1 MMERR
6 RIKSFTI
13 DLHTTTSSSTNA
25 SSLQSLVARA
35 SPHTTLPRSC
45 FSRSD
50 VNDEKIIAL
59 FAGPREA
66 IAVVGHVRRHPL
78 LIVPQDASI
87 GPTGWFR
94 HRYAMQQ
101 RCSGTQVA
109 SLHRMPIVISSM
121 FFAFFADT
129 AFIERRGDVTYEHPK
144 TTSAASAVVA
154 TIILNAPAVDIDC
167 MAAACRPGSRPRRR
181 SSLQSRRDGRNTPN
195 ATGHGG
201 R

>member
-1 MMERR
+1 MPDEMMERR

-13 DLHTTTSSSTNA
+13 DLHTTTSSSTDA

-66 IAVVGHVRRHPL
+66 IAVVEHVRRRTL
-78 LIVPQDASI
+78 LILPQNASI
-87 GPTGWFR
+87 DPTGWFR

-109 SLHRMPIVISSM
+109 SLHRMPIVISSV
-121 FFAFFADT
+121 FLLFSP
-129 AFIERRGDVTYEHPK
+129 IRH
-144 TTSAASAVVA
+144 
-154 TIILNAPAVDIDC
+154 
-167 MAAACRPGSRPRRR
+167 
-181 SSLQSRRDGRNTPN
+181 SS
-195 ATGHGG
+195 
-201 R
+201 